1 MLAVIGSLV
10 LVWLGVV
17 AFRLGTAAVDARRGV
32 LALERVS
39 ERSTGDLGR
48 FVGSV
53 GQPDDPDTEAVMDD
67 LATASDAFRSAH
79 DSAGSALVAPLRLV
93 PVLGRQV
100 RSVAA
105 MSGAA
110 ATAASASQTAFSQL
124 AEIAAEDSST
134 PQDRL
139 DQVNRT
145 REVLAELDSTTSSL
159 DLGPKDGLIGPLARA
174 YDRFDAELTET
185 RGTVTRALAGATGVD
200 RFLTG
205 PSRYLVL
212 AANNAEMRAGSGMF
226 LQAGELTASGGQLE
240 LSDMQPTARMV
251 LDTPGT
257 TLDPDVAALWDWM
270 DPAREWRSLNAT
282 PRFDQSAR
290 MAADMW
296 AASGNPPVD
305 GVVALDLVGL
315 QRLLELVGSVDVV
328 DTDGRPM
335 TVTADNVL
343 SEMLLKQYLGSDTV
357 DERRDQLSVVA
368 QAVFRALNERGYEPG
383 QLLAALQSAGRGRH
397 LMMWSNDPVEQAGWE
412 ALDAS
417 GALPRDALLLSVLNR
432 GGNKLDQFLRVT
444 ADMTWTE
451 GTGSRR
457 VSVAITATN
466 TTPAGL
472 PRFVAG
478 PFPGLDTEAGEYRGV
493 VALTIP
499 KTATAPAA
507 EGAELFL
514 SGEDGPTRLIAVRIA
529 LERGESS
536 TVTLSFDIPARTDP
550 VVVLPSARVPPVV
563 WSAGGDTWKDRLPHQ
578 VQLGG

>member
-1 MLAVIGSLV
+1 M
-10 LVWLGVV
+10 
-17 AFRLGTAAVDARRGV
+17 
-32 LALERVS
+32 
-39 ERSTGDLGR
+39 
-48 FVGSV
+48 
-53 GQPDDPDTEAVMDD
+53 
-67 LATASDAFRSAH
+67 
-79 DSAGSALVAPLRLV
+79 
-93 PVLGRQV
+93 
-100 RSVAA
+100 
-105 MSGAA
+105 
-110 ATAASASQTAFSQL
+110 
-124 AEIAAEDSST
+124 
-134 PQDRL
+134 
-139 DQVNRT
+139 
-145 REVLAELDSTTSSL
+145 
-159 DLGPKDGLIGPLARA
+159 
-174 YDRFDAELTET
+174 
-185 RGTVTRALAGATGVD
+185 D

-226 LQAGELTASGGQLE
+226 LQAGELTANGGQLE
-240 LSDMQPTARMV
+240 LSDMHPTARMV

-282 PRFDQSAR
+282 PRFDESAR

-397 LMMWSNDPVEQAGWE
+397 LMMWSDDPVQQAGWE

-529 LERGESS
+529 LKRGESS
-536 TVTLSFDIPARTDP
+536 SVTLSFDIPTRTDP

-563 WSAGGDTWKDRLPHQ
+563 WTAGGDTWKDRLPHP

>member
-67 LATASDAFRSAH
+67 LATASDAFGSAH
-79 DSAGSALVAPLRLV
+79 GAASSALVAPLRLV

-124 AEIAAEDSST
+124 AGIAAEDSAT
-134 PQDRL
+134 PKDRL

-145 REVLAELDSTTSSL
+145 REVLAELESTTSSL
-159 DLGPKDGLIGPLARA
+159 DLGPKDGLIGPLADA

-226 LQAGELTASGGQLE
+226 LQAGELTANGGQLE
-240 LSDMQPTARMV
+240 LSDMHPTARMV

-282 PRFDQSAR
+282 PRFDESAR

-397 LMMWSNDPVEQAGWE
+397 LMMWSDDPVQQAGWE

-529 LERGESS
+529 LKRGESS
-536 TVTLSFDIPARTDP
+536 SVTLSFDIPTRTDP

-563 WSAGGDTWKDRLPHQ
+563 WTAGGDTWKDRLPHP